1 MNSVTWTPTH
11 PVNPLPG
18 HRHIRW
24 TPVPGHQTSGDLV
37 FTWYIHKHIWRRR
50 VQMKQ
55 TQTYMAI
62 LGSYETDTNLS
73 GDLGFTRNKHKHI
86 WRPWVHMKQT
96 KHIWL
101 PWVRNKQT
109 RTFRATAGFYETDTN
124 TSRYLR
130 FTWKRHKHIWGQ
142 RVYMKQT
149 QTQLGNLGF
158 TWKRHTHIWGP
169 RSHMKQ
175 TQIHLGTS
183 ALHGKDTNASG
194 DHGQMDTTGDLGFK
208 IWKTLKRIV

>member
-1 MNSVTWTPTH
+1 
-11 PVNPLPG
+11 
-18 HRHIRW
+18 
-24 TPVPGHQTSGDLV
+24 
-37 FTWYIHKHIWRRR
+37 
-50 VQMKQ
+50 MKQ
-55 TQTYMAI
+55 TQTYMAT

-130 FTWKRHKHIWGQ
+130 FTWKRHKYIWGQ

-149 QTQLGNLGF
+149 QTELDTSGSHE
-158 TWKRHTHIWGP
+158 KDTHIY
-169 RSHMKQ
+169 
-175 TQIHLGTS
+175 
-183 ALHGKDTNASG
+183 
-194 DHGQMDTTGDLGFK
+194 GDLGLTWNRHK
-208 IWKTLKRIV
+208 YIRGPRLYMEKTQTHPATTVKWTQLVTSDLKFEKHARQLFRNEWRPKLP